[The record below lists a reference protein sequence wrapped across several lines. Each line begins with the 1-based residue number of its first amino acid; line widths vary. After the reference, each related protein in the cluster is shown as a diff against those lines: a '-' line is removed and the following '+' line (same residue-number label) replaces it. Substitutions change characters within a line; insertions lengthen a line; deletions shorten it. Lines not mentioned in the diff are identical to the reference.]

1 MQKSVNFYDEKERI
15 QREMSN
21 LRIDLSADNYK
32 INLAKLKA
40 LDKELSELNLH
51 QLLKDIN
58 AEQERK
64 RNFALQAWKCEEP
77 TEDPTNADGSFH
89 KTKIKKFP
97 ILAAL
102 QYGRAKW
109 KDGVMKEI
117 NVNGHKFDMCQTICE
132 SGKPDQYKRPET
144 FKDFL
149 ILNHIMPEPLT
160 MEQYKKLKE
169 EMEKANAEIDEAIK
183 KYDQKRKELK
193 TNSFQSWGLIEQRN
207 THFYKYEVK
216 TKN

>member
-1 MQKSVNFYDEKERI
+1 MNTAVNFYDEKERI
-15 QREMSN
+15 QKEMQK
-21 LRIDLSADNYK
+21 LRAMPWDQNYK
-32 INLAKLKA
+32 EQLTKLKA
-40 LDKELSELNLH
+40 LDKELTELNLH
-51 QLLKDIN
+51 HLLKDIN

-64 RNFALQAWKCEEP
+64 RNFALQAWECEEP

-89 KTKIKKFP
+89 KTKIKKYP

-117 NVNGHKFDMCQTICE
+117 NVNGHKFDMYRTTYE
-132 SGKPDQYKRPET
+132 SGKPNQYTRPET

-149 ILNHIMPEPLT
+149 VLNDIMPEPLT
-160 MEQYKKLKE
+160 MDQYTKLKE
-169 EMEKANAEIDEAIK
+169 EMDKANAEIDEAIK
-183 KYDQKRKELK
+183 KYDQKRKELN
-193 TNSFQSWGLIEQRN
+193 TYSFQSWGLIEQRN

-216 TKN
+216 TRK